1 MITIKKI
8 CLIHLLLILA
18 FIMGLTAFK
27 TKDMHH
33 IMKHDIALNL
43 SGVIV
48 PLRVDVTQNT
58 INISEYNVAKKLYDY
73 FDIQYFHHNEIMA
86 QPHSKVI
93 DENENEDIE
102 SVDDLLINQFYLLQN
117 DLLQIM

>member
-8 CLIHLLLILA
+8 CLIHILLILA

-27 TKDMHH
+27 TKGMHH
-33 IMKHDIALNL
+33 IMKHDIALNP
-43 SGVIV
+43 SGIIV

-58 INISEYNVAKKLYDY
+58 INITEYDAVKTLYDY
-73 FDIQYFHHNEIMA
+73 FDAQYFHHNEIMTR
-86 QPHSKVI
+86 PHSKTI
-93 DENENEDIE
+93 DENANEDIE
-102 SVDDLLINQFYLLQN
+102 SADDLLINQFYLLQN